1 MRVPIWYSANGSE
14 QAQGEYTMNYVVPPK
29 CEALIQEIHRRR
41 DRFVWPVTAGAL
53 TIYLAALITLSY
65 WPSAVGTKV
74 WGSINVAYLIVL
86 VQFVLTFSVALAYTS
101 WAQRRIDPLAGEALA
116 VLKIANNQLPT
127 NVRAA

>member
-1 MRVPIWYSANGSE
+1 
-14 QAQGEYTMNYVVPPK
+14 MNYVVPPK
-29 CEALIQEIHRRR
+29 CEALIREIRRRR

-86 VQFVLTFSVALAYTS
+86 VQFVLTFSVALA
-101 WAQRRIDPLAGEALA
+101 GEALA

>member
-1 MRVPIWYSANGSE
+1 VTFCT
-14 QAQGEYTMNYVVPPK
+14 AQTGQNKARGEDTMNYVVPPK
-29 CEALIQEIHRRR
+29 CEALIREIHRRR

-86 VQFVLTFSVALAYTS
+86 VQFVLTFSVALAYTF
-101 WAQRRIDPLAGEALA
+101 WARRRIDLLAGDALA
-116 VLKIANNQLPT
+116 ALRIANNQPPT
-127 NVRAA
+127 DARAA

>member
-1 MRVPIWYSANGSE
+1 
-14 QAQGEYTMNYVVPPK
+14 MNYVVPAR
-29 CEALIQEIHRRR
+29 CEALMREILRRR
-41 DRFVWPVTAGAL
+41 DRFVWPVTAGVL

-116 VLKIANNQLPT
+116 VLKIANNQPPT